1 MTNCAREGGGTAWRT
16 PLNPAK
22 LVGPVGVLLVA
33 AIFTGY
39 CLVDLARAE
48 QVRYLPRGAW
58 AIVCVATM
66 PFGGMLYLMYGKV
79 R

>member
-1 MTNCAREGGGTAWRT
+1 
-16 PLNPAK
+16 LNPAR

-33 AIFTGY
+33 AAFTGY
-39 CLVDLARAE
+39 CLVDLSRAE
-48 QVRYLPRGAW
+48 QVRYLRREAW
-58 AIVCVATM
+58 AIVCVVTM